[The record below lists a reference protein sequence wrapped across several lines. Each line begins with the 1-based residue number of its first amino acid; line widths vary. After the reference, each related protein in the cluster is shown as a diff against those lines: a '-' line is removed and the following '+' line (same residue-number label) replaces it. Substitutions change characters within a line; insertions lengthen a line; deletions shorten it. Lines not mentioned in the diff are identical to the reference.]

1 MARDRREGLEI
12 KVVNPPAAATNNV
25 AVETSP
31 ATATRRRRQQ
41 QRASFAEFRPFKL
54 WFPWLVP
61 AIVVANIALFAIS
74 MFINNCPKNSAYCLA
89 RFLGRFAFQP
99 MKENPLLGPSSL
111 TLEKM
116 GALDVSMVVH
126 KHEVWRLFTCIWL
139 HAGVFHVLANMLSL
153 IFIGIRLEQ
162 EFGFV
167 RIGLLYMISGFG
179 GSLLSSLFNRAGISV
194 GASGALFGLLGAMLS
209 ELLTNWTIYAN
220 KFAALLTL
228 IFIIAINLAVGI
240 LPHVDNFAHLGG
252 FTSGFLLGFVFLIRP
267 QYGYFNQRNNP
278 RGYAAPSA
286 KSKHKPYQYVLWIT
300 SLVLLIAGYTAGLV
314 VLLRGTDLN
323 KHCSWC
329 HYLSCI
335 PTSLWSCK
343 SQNVY
348 CESSQIG
355 QQMNL
360 TCITNGKTEMY
371 KLSNDIPSRIQQ
383 LCSQLCR

>member
-1 MARDRREGLEI
+1 MSRKKKRLGLFEMARDRREGLEI
-12 KVVNPPAAATNNV
+12 KVVNPPTNN
-25 AVETSP
+25 ASEQTSP
-31 ATATRRRRQQ
+31 AGRRRRQ
-41 QRASFAEFRPFKL
+41 RTSFAEFRPFKL

-61 AIVVANIALFAIS
+61 AVVVANIALFAIS
-74 MFINNCPKNSAYCLA
+74 MFINNCPKNSPHCSA
-89 RFLGRFAFQP
+89 RFLGRFSFQP
-99 MKENPLLGPSSL
+99 MKENPLLGPSST

-116 GALDVSMVVH
+116 GALDVTMVVH
-126 KHEVWRLFTCIWL
+126 KHQVWRLFTCIWL

-179 GSLLSSLFNRAGISV
+179 GSLLSSLFNRNGISV

-300 SLVLLIAGYTAGLV
+300 SLVLLIAGCV
-314 VLLRGTDLN
+314 
-323 KHCSWC
+323 
-329 HYLSCI
+329 
-335 PTSLWSCK
+335 PTSLWNCK

-355 QQMNL
+355 RQMNL
-360 TCITNGKTEMY
+360 TCIANGRTEMY
-371 KLSNDIPSRIQQ
+371 KLASDNPSQIQQ
-383 LCSQLCR
+383 LCSQLCS

>member
-12 KVVNPPAAATNNV
+12 KVVNPTAAAAMGN
-25 AVETSP
+25 ASAETSR
-31 ATATRRRRQQ
+31 TRRQQQ

-74 MFINNCPKNSAYCLA
+74 MFINNCPKNSPNCSA

-126 KHEVWRLFTCIWL
+126 KHQVWRLFTCIWL

-179 GSLLSSLFNRAGISV
+179 GSLLSSLYNRAGISV

-278 RGYAAPSA
+278 RGYAPPSA

-300 SLVLLIAGYTAGLV
+300 SLILLIAGYTVGLV
-314 VLLRGTDLN
+314 VLLGGTDLN
-323 KHCSWC
+323 KYCSWC

-360 TCITNGKTEMY
+360 TCIANGRTEMY
-371 KLSNDIPSRIQQ
+371 NLSYDNQSRIQQ

>member
-12 KVVNPPAAATNNV
+12 KVVNPPTAAMGNNN
-25 AVETSP
+25 ASAETS
-31 ATATRRRRQQ
+31 RRQ

-74 MFINNCPKNSAYCLA
+74 MFINNCPKNSPKCSA

-111 TLEKM
+111 TLERM

-126 KHEVWRLFTCIWL
+126 KHQVWRLFTCIWL

-278 RGYAAPSA
+278 RGYAPPSA

-300 SLVLLIAGYTAGLV
+300 SLILLIAGYTVGLI
-314 VLLRGTDLN
+314 VLLQGTDLN
-323 KHCSWC
+323 KYCSWC

-348 CESSQIG
+348 CQSSQIG

-360 TCITNGKTEMY
+360 TCIANGRTEMY
-371 KLSNDIPSRIQQ
+371 NLSDDNQSRIQQ

>member
-1 MARDRREGLEI
+1 MTRDRREGVEI
-12 KVVNPPAAATNNV
+12 KVVNPPPHNPSVQPPSTAARSRRKH
-25 AVETSP
+25 SP
-31 ATATRRRRQQ
+31 F
-41 QRASFAEFRPFKL
+41 SEFRTFKL

-61 AIVVANIALFAIS
+61 AFVVANIALFVIA
-74 MFINNCPKNSAYCLA
+74 MYINNCPRNSPNCFA
-89 RFLGRFAFQP
+89 RVLGRFAFQP

-116 GALDVSMVVH
+116 GALEVSMVVQ
-126 KHEVWRLFTCIWL
+126 KHQVWRLFTCIWL

-153 IFIGIRLEQ
+153 LFIGIRLEQ

-167 RIGLLYMISGFG
+167 RIGLLYIISGFG
-179 GSLLSSLFNRAGISV
+179 GSLLSSLFNRTGISV

-228 IFIIAINLAVGI
+228 IFIIAVNLAVGI

-267 QYGYFNQRNNP
+267 QYGYFNQKSAS
-278 RGYAAPSA
+278 RGNAASSA
-286 KSKHKPYQYVLWIT
+286 KSKHKTYQYVLWVM
-300 SLVLLIAGYTAGLV
+300 SLVLLIAGYTGGLV

-323 KHCSWC
+323 NHCSWC
-329 HYLSCI
+329 HYLTCI

-343 SQNVY
+343 TQEVY
-348 CESSQIG
+348 CESRQRGNSMSMTCMANGREGADTLSVMQ
-355 QQMNL
+355 L
-360 TCITNGKTEMY
+360 TTHTPIHV
-371 KLSNDIPSRIQQ
+371 IPPH
-383 LCSQLCR
+383 